1 MKVEWRQLLRGRD
14 PARLDAAIY
23 VSLTAKL
30 LRISPGVTV
39 LEALLV
45 GLVGGI
51 GAWRVQDPILSVL
64 CLATVVVVL
73 FLRFLPRRFEALVLK
88 ETEVEQVRR
97 IEFWFS
103 IHIWLASIGIGAM
116 TARALLAFDDP
127 ILHLNLIALS
137 LGAAVTTIRDH
148 YRPLV
153 PFGKTIALLG
163 PTAVALMLTGQP
175 YYVALAVGAVL
186 LAKVILDLA
195 LELYR
200 ASLDVHQVLAEKA
213 RLAEALR
220 VRADELQRLRSELI
234 AASRLTAMG
243 TMASALAHE
252 LNQPL
257 AAICNYAR
265 ATRRILQSEEPD
277 AIRLASEG
285 IGLAEDAAHRAGELV
300 RRIRSFVSGD
310 GTPRKP
316 EDLAALVEEACAFGL
331 AEERAQDVHQE
342 ISIAPNEYEVLVDR
356 IQIQQVLINLLQNAA
371 DALEV
376 DAESPDRHH
385 RPRRGRIRHRY
396 RGRQRYRRFRVR
408 ARDPVR
414 ALLDDEGQWHGHG
427 PGDQPHHHRG
437 ARRPPELVPW
447 ARERDSILL
456 LDPAGA
462 SGGLG
467 TALVAAGKEG
477 SATGNCLV
485 EEDRNHAL
493 PSRLSGSS
501 RRQPGRPGTIIGTG
515 SASR

>member
-14 PARLDAAIY
+14 PALLDASIY

-30 LRISPGVTV
+30 LRISPGVTL
-39 LEALLV
+39 LEALLI
-45 GLVGGI
+45 GLVGGY
-51 GAWRVQDPILSVL
+51 GAWRVRDPILSIL
-64 CLATVVVVL
+64 CLATTVTVL
-73 FLRFLPRRFEALVLK
+73 LLPLLPRRFEALAQK
-88 ETEVEQVRR
+88 EAEVAQVRR
-97 IEFWFS
+97 IETWFS

-127 ILHLNLIALS
+127 ILHLNLIALI

-153 PFGKTIALLG
+153 PFGKAIALLG

-175 YYVALAVGAVL
+175 YYIVLAVGAVL
-186 LAKVILDLA
+186 MTKVILDLA

-220 VRADELQRLRSELI
+220 VRADELQRLRSELM

-257 AAICNYAR
+257 AAICNYTRAAR
-265 ATRRILQSEEPD
+265 RLLEGKD
-277 AIRLASEG
+277 ADAMKRAGEG
-285 IGLAEDAAHRAGELV
+285 IAQAEEAAHRAGEIV

-316 EDLAALVEEACAFGL
+316 EDLAGIVEEACAFGL
-331 AEERAQDVHQE
+331 AEARAQGVHQE
-342 ISIAPNEYEVLVDR
+342 IHIAPNALAVLVDR
-356 IQIQQVLINLLQNAA
+356 IQIQQVLINLLQNAV
-371 DALEV
+371 DALEF
-376 DAESPDRHH
+376 DAEPPDQDR
-385 RPRRGRIRHRY
+385 RPRRGRLRHRH
-396 RGRQRYRRFRVR
+396 RGRQRRRRFRVG
-408 ARDPVR
+408 ARDPFR
-414 ALLDDEGQWHGHG
+414 ALLHDQGQWHGHG

-437 ARRPPELVPW
+437 ARRSPELDPGP
-447 ARERDSILL
+447 RERDSILL

-462 SGGLG
+462 
-467 TALVAAGKEG
+467 K
-477 SATGNCLV
+477 
-485 EEDRNHAL
+485 
-493 PSRLSGSS
+493 
-501 RRQPGRPGTIIGTG
+501 IGTVYIYCRRT
-515 SASR
+515 A